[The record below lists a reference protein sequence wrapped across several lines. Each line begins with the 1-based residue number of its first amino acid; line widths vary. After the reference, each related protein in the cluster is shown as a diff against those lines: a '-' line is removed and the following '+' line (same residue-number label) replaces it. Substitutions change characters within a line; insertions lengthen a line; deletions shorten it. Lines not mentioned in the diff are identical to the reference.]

1 METAQAFWDITITQ
15 IECPTAIIPA
25 RPVVNGG
32 FGLPNRAATNIA
44 NVPKSKNYDLD
55 LIAPPGC
62 DQFFLEEHRRVQSFN
77 YNNGVGP
84 YPREIEYTICIKR
97 RPDATYIR

>member
-1 METAQAFWDITITQ
+1 MGTAQAFWDITITQ